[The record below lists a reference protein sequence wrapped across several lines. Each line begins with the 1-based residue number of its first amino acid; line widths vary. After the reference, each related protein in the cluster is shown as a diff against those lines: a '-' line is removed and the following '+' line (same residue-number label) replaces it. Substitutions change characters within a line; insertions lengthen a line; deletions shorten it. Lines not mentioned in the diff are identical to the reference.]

1 MVTSFFRGCGGGSL
15 KGSKSTAR
23 MIPVVM
29 TAQKQKLGQAPLF
42 IWEPG
47 PFAETGGRPIFS
59 QTKRQFISFSRKK
72 ALIMIIVWIL

>member
-1 MVTSFFRGCGGGSL
+1 M

-47 PFAETGGRPIFS
+47 PFAETGGRPIFL
-59 QTKRQFISFSRKK
+59 RQNGNSFRSLAKK
-72 ALIMIIVWIL
+72 H